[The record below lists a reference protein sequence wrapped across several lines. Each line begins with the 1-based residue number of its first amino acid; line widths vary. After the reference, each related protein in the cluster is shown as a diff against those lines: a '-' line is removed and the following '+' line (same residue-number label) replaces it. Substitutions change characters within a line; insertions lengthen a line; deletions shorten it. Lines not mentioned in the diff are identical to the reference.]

1 MNKTAAYQ
9 CLDLDINN
17 PDIDVDMIKRQ
28 YRLKALIYHPD
39 KNKSP
44 NAASK
49 FQEIHD
55 AYEYVLRAEHCA
67 NREFPMYD
75 DTCNNAYAAAGAD
88 SPDDS
93 TNDSYR
99 NLFMIFLK
107 KILEN
112 ETGQSVFYNIIQRIT
127 TMCEAKA
134 FELLERL
141 DKPTLIKTCIILTKY
156 KDAFHITDNIMEKI
170 TNLIQTRNE
179 NDECIILNP
188 SLKDLYNNNLYKL
201 LVNGETYIIPLW
213 HHELVYDNLGH
224 DLYVNCLPDLP
235 GHITID
241 ENNNIHIDVKYNIH
255 DIWEHEY
262 IQVKCDTMCYPI
274 QVNTLKLTHKQNVI
288 FAKQGLSKINVKN
301 IYDVSNKSDV
311 YVTVNLT
318 LQ

>member
-1 MNKTAAYQ
+1 MNKATAYQ
-9 CLDLDINN
+9 CLDLDIND

-44 NAASK
+44 NAVSK

-55 AYEYVLRAEHCA
+55 AYEYLLMAEEYA
-67 NREFPMYD
+67 NNDSYGEND
-75 DTCNNAYAAAGAD
+75 D
-88 SPDDS
+88 
-93 TNDSYR
+93 DSYR
-99 NLFMIFLK
+99 NLFMMFLK

-112 ETGQSVFYNIIQRIT
+112 DTGQSVFYNIIQRIT
-127 TMCEAKA
+127 TMCESKA

-156 KDAFHITDNIMEKI
+156 KDAFHITDNIIEKI
-170 TNLIQTRNE
+170 TNLIQTRND

-188 SLKDLYNNNLYKL
+188 TLKDLYNNNLYKL
-201 LVNGETYIIPLW
+201 SVNGETYIIPLW

-235 GHITID
+235 SHITID

-262 IQVKCDTMCYPI
+262 IKVQCDAMCYPI
-274 QVNTLKLTHKQNVI
+274 QVNTLKLTHKQTVI
-288 FAKQGLSKINVKN
+288 FAKQGLSKINAKN

-311 YVTVNLT
+311 YMTVYLT

>member
-1 MNKTAAYQ
+1 MNKATAYQ

-55 AYEYVLRAEHCA
+55 AYEYVLRAE
-67 NREFPMYD
+67 EYPMYD
-75 DTCNNAYAAAGAD
+75 DTCNSAYAAAGD
-88 SPDDS
+88 NFND
-93 TNDSYR
+93 DSYR
-99 NLFMIFLK
+99 NLFMMFLK

-127 TMCEAKA
+127 TMCESKA

-156 KDAFHITDNIMEKI
+156 KDAFHITDNIIEKI
-170 TNLIQTRNE
+170 TQLIQTRNE

-201 LVNGETYIIPLW
+201 SVNGETYIIPLW

-235 GHITID
+235 SHITID
-241 ENNNIHIDVKYNIH
+241 ENNNIHIDVTYNIH
-255 DIWEHEY
+255 DIWDHEY
-262 IQVKCDTMCYPI
+262 IQVQCDTMCYPI
-274 QVNTLKLTHKQNVI
+274 QVNTLKLTNMQNVI

-311 YVTVNLT
+311 YVTVHLT

>member
-1 MNKTAAYQ
+1 MNKVTAYQ
-9 CLDLDINN
+9 CLDLDINDPN
-17 PDIDVDMIKRQ
+17 IDADMIKRQ

-55 AYEYVLRAEHCA
+55 AYEYVLRAEEYA
-67 NREFPMYD
+67 NR
-75 DTCNNAYAAAGAD
+75 D
-88 SPDDS
+88 SHTVNDKF
-93 TNDSYR
+93 NEDSYR

-127 TMCEAKA
+127 TLCEAKA

-170 TNLIQTRNE
+170 THLIQTRNE

-201 LVNGETYIIPLW
+201 SVNGETYIIPLW

-262 IQVKCDTMCYPI
+262 IQVQCDTMCYPI

-311 YVTVNLT
+311 YVTVHLT

>member
-1 MNKTAAYQ
+1 MNKAAAYQ

-44 NAASK
+44 NAVRK
-49 FQEIHD
+49 FHEIHD
-55 AYEYVLRAEHCA
+55 AYEYLLRAEEYATQDGHGA
-67 NREFPMYD
+67 ADDGDNR
-75 DTCNNAYAAAGAD
+75 
-88 SPDDS
+88 
-93 TNDSYR
+93 DSYR
-99 NLFMIFLK
+99 NLFMMFLK

-112 ETGQSVFYNIIQRIT
+112 DTGQSVFYNIIQRIT
-127 TMCEAKA
+127 TMCESKA

-156 KDAFHITDNIMEKI
+156 KDAFHITDNIIEKI
-170 TNLIQTRNE
+170 TALIQTRNE

-188 SLKDLYNNNLYKL
+188 TLKDMYNNNLYRL
-201 LVNGETYIIPLW
+201 SVNGETYIIPLW

-224 DLYVNCLPDLP
+224 DIYVNCLPDLP
-235 GHITID
+235 DHISID

-262 IQVKCDTMCYPI
+262 IQVQCDAMCYPI

-288 FAKQGLSKINVKN
+288 FAKQGLSKINAKN
-301 IYDVSNKSDV
+301 IYDVSNRGDV
-311 YVTVNLT
+311 YVTVHLNL
-318 LQ
+318 Q

>member
-1 MNKTAAYQ
+1 MNKAAAYQ
-9 CLDLDINN
+9 CLDLDIND

-44 NAASK
+44 NAVSK

-55 AYEYVLRAEHCA
+55 AYEYLLRAEEYA
-67 NREFPMYD
+67 NQDGYGDANDYD
-75 DTCNNAYAAAGAD
+75 NR
-88 SPDDS
+88 
-93 TNDSYR
+93 DSYR

-112 ETGQSVFYNIIQRIT
+112 DTGQSVFYNIIQRIT
-127 TMCEAKA
+127 TMCESKA

-156 KDAFHITDNIMEKI
+156 KDAFHITDNIIEKI
-170 TNLIQTRNE
+170 TGLIQTRNE

-188 SLKDLYNNNLYKL
+188 TLKDLYNNNLYKL
-201 LVNGETYIIPLW
+201 SVNGETYIIPLW

-235 GHITID
+235 SHITID
-241 ENNNIHIDVKYNIH
+241 ENNNIHIDVKYNMH

-262 IQVKCDTMCYPI
+262 IQVHCDTMCYPI
-274 QVNTLKLTHKQNVI
+274 QVNTLKLTHKQTVI
-288 FAKQGLSKINVKN
+288 FAKQGLSKINAKN
-301 IYDVSNKSDV
+301 IFEVSNKGDV
-311 YVTVNLT
+311 YVTVHLT

>member
-1 MNKTAAYQ
+1 MNKTTAYQ

-55 AYEYVLRAEHCA
+55 AYEYVLRAEEYA
-67 NREFPMYD
+67 NSEFSMYES
-75 DTCNNAYAAAGAD
+75 NAAYD
-88 SPDDS
+88 SSDDS
-93 TNDSYR
+93 NDESYR

-156 KDAFHITDNIMEKI
+156 KDAFHITDNIIEKI
-170 TNLIQTRNE
+170 THLIQTRNE

-201 LVNGETYIIPLW
+201 SVNGETYIIPLW

-235 GHITID
+235 SHITID
-241 ENNNIHIDVKYNIH
+241 ENNNIHVDVKYNIR

-262 IQVKCDTMCYPI
+262 IQVQCDTMCYPI
-274 QVNTLKLTHKQNVI
+274 QVNTLKLTHKQIII
-288 FAKQGLSKINVKN
+288 FAKQGLSKINAKN

-311 YVTVNLT
+311 YVTLRLT
-318 LQ
+318 L